1 MKKLFTLV
9 VVVLMV
15 VGAKAQTEIVI
26 GPKVGLNM
34 TNISNSDKKNKLS
47 FHVGGFAEF
56 RFNDYFAIQPELVYS
71 RQGARDKING
81 DKLKL
86 RANYLNIPVLAKLY
100 VLDELSVDLGPE
112 FGFALN
118 AKAKYKDGDTT
129 VKHKMNDINTLAVNF
144 AIGLSY
150 NWDDFMFSARYNL
163 GLSNAFDKDNYDGN
177 NKNRVFQL
185 SVGNR
190 SYKKLPVMC
199 RELFLVSSPFNCFF
213 LSVDPGFRSA
223 IVLLYL
229 EPVEEWA

>member
-1 MKKLFTLV
+1 M
-9 VVVLMV
+9 
-15 VGAKAQTEIVI
+15 
-26 GPKVGLNM
+26 
-34 TNISNSDKKNKLS
+34 
-47 FHVGGFAEF
+47 
-56 RFNDYFAIQPELVYS
+56 
-71 RQGARDKING
+71 
-81 DKLKL
+81 

-163 GLSNAFDKDNYDGN
+163 GLSNAFDKDKYDGN

-185 SVGNR
+185 SVGYR
-190 SYKKLPVMC
+190 FGG
-199 RELFLVSSPFNCFF
+199 LF
-213 LSVDPGFRSA
+213 
-223 IVLLYL
+223 
-229 EPVEEWA
+229 